1 MTERLIYGIN
11 TVLKALQ
18 HDAGGVRR
26 VYIQSGDEA
35 RRHERVLRS
44 ADAAGIPVQRV
55 DRDELARLTGNP
67 KHQGVAA
74 AVDGQKELDEHS
86 ALEFLET
93 LTEPLILVLDGVED
107 PRNFG
112 AILRTADAA
121 GVDLVV
127 TGRSRGVALTPVVSK
142 VASGAAETQTIAR
155 VANLARFLR
164 ALRAAGVRT
173 VGADESGKM
182 DIFDVGLTGPL
193 ALIMGGEGK
202 GLRRLTRDHC
212 DELAR
217 VPMCGAV
224 ESLNVSVAAGVCLY
238 EALRQRRLPHLSRA

>member
-1 MTERLIYGIN
+1 MADRVIYGIN
-11 TVLKALQ
+11 SVLKALERRAR
-18 HDAGGVRR
+18 DIRR
-26 VYIQSGDEA
+26 VFLEDGGDG
-35 RRHERVLRS
+35 RRHERVAR
-44 ADAAGIPVQRV
+44 AAAAAGVTLDHV
-55 DRDELARLTGNP
+55 GRDELIKLTGTA

-74 AVDGQKELDEHS
+74 RVAGQRELDDHA
-86 ALEFLET
+86 ALALIAG
-93 LTEPLILVLDGVED
+93 LTNPLVLVLDGVED

-142 VASGAAETQTIAR
+142 VASGAAETQALAR

-173 VGADESGKM
+173 VGTDEAGTTA
-182 DIFDVGLTGPL
+182 IFDVSLTGPL

-202 GLRRLTRDHC
+202 GLRRLTREHC
-212 DELAR
+212 DALVR
-217 VPMCGAV
+217 VPMLGAV
-224 ESLNVSVAAGVCLY
+224 ESLNVSVAAGVCVY
-238 EALRQRRLPHLSRA
+238 EAIRQRRPGPA